1 MPEVHQLLASTNG
14 LDLEI
19 ATAYIG
25 LGSNLEN
32 PEAQIRSAQASIA
45 KLEGVEEQAFSDL
58 YQSIPMGPQDQPDYI
73 NAVMS
78 VTTSLAPHELLRCLQ
93 DIENKQGRVRT
104 GERWAARTLDLDL
117 LIYGDKQ
124 IQTPDLTIPHPGL
137 ADRAFVLY
145 PLYELTSEL
154 WVPGIG
160 NIADLIKK
168 CPLTGLKRIN

>member
-1 MPEVHQLLASTNG
+1 
-14 LDLEI
+14 
-19 ATAYIG
+19 
-25 LGSNLEN
+25 
-32 PEAQIRSAQASIA
+32 
-45 KLEGVEEQAFSDL
+45 
-58 YQSIPMGPQDQPDYI
+58 
-73 NAVMS
+73 
-78 VTTSLAPHELLRCLQ
+78 
-93 DIENKQGRVRT
+93 
-104 GERWAARTLDLDL
+104 

-154 WVPGIG
+154 WVPGFG